1 MQIPR
6 IDLIDTYDLYFK
18 SELIK
23 PRKVVLEDNNKIEP
37 KHEQILNYNE
47 FELSAKIFNFN
58 LETLLFEH
66 IYEHNHPANNDIF
79 SEYKK

>member
-18 SELIK
+18 NELIK
-23 PRKVVLEDNNKIEP
+23 PKKVVLEDNNKIEP

-66 IYEHNHPANNDIF
+66 IYEHNHPTNNDIF
-79 SEYKK
+79 SEDKK